1 MFFQFILIIE
11 NRKIGGHYYHIHA
24 NYDENMLELAP
35 LQVLIL
41 KLEQIDCVGGENTQA
56 PYIVAK
62 SNN

>member
-1 MFFQFILIIE
+1 M
-11 NRKIGGHYYHIHA
+11 GGHYYHIYA

-35 LQVLIL
+35 IQVLIL